1 MKKEFVLSTEAVLS
15 AIGITQRFDSD
26 NDVTIPMVVLEEVYS
41 YNGLPEKKLVASRF
55 VDYIDGFNQSALISG
70 GVKQENGSLLRVVD
84 NNKISP
90 TLNNFTTTER
100 RLIQTC
106 LDRKKKATKSEIILI
121 HPNPAIRMKAEKC
134 GITSQPWKDEIFPAP
149 ENQYSGRVEVS
160 VSQTT
165 LDSFYK
171 DNVISVKDIYEYKK
185 VDWKENMFVVLSS
198 ETGASA
204 IGRYTR
210 NSIVPLLYYNGSV
223 CKADNVEQKMLLEC
237 LLAPPEIA
245 PLVICKGA
253 AGTGKTFCTL
263 SAALEKVAKYGRED
277 VYSQILV
284 GTPAVT
290 IEEDIGFLPG
300 DIDDKMGPY
309 LGGIRDNL
317 RMIFKTKAPEKD
329 NSQLDTDVN
338 FIFEKR
344 FIQIQSIGHLRGR
357 SIPYTMFIIDEA
369 QNIKPEILLDIVTRA
384 AKGTKIVLLGDPTQ
398 VNRPGLN
405 TRRNGLVYISEKMK
419 GNSCCWQVE
428 LNKNKSIRSE
438 LAQQALKILV

>member
-15 AIGITQRFDSD
+15 AVGITQRFDSD
-26 NDVTIPMVVLEEVYS
+26 NDVTVPMCVLEEVYS
-41 YNGLPEKKLVASRF
+41 YNGLPEKKLVAARF
-55 VDYIDGFNQSALISG
+55 VDYIDSLDQTALITSG
-70 GVKQENGSLLRVVD
+70 VRQENGSLLRVVD
-84 NNKISP
+84 NNKISAS
-90 TLNNFTTTER
+90 LNNFSPSER

-106 LDRKKKATKSEIILI
+106 LDRKKKANKTEVVLI
-121 HPNPAIRMKAEKC
+121 HPNPAIRMKAEKEN
-134 GITSQPWKDEIFPAP
+134 IKSQPWQDEIFPAP
-149 ENQYSGRVEVS
+149 EHQYTGRVEVS
-160 VSQTT
+160 VSQTA
-165 LDSFYK
+165 LDLFYQ
-171 DNVISVKDIYEYKK
+171 NRVISAKDVYESKK
-185 VDWKENMFVVLSS
+185 VDWKENLFVVLKS
-198 ETGASA
+198 ETGSSA
-204 IGRYTR
+204 VGRYTR
-210 NSIVPLLYYNGSV
+210 GSIVPLTYYNSKI

-263 SAALEKVAKYGRED
+263 AAALEKVAGYGSEE

-317 RMIFKTKAPEKD
+317 RIISKLKAPEKD
-329 NSQLDTDVN
+329 NSQLNSDVK
-338 FIFEKR
+338 FIFEKG
-344 FIQIQSIGHLRGR
+344 FIEIQSIGHLRGR
-357 SIPYTMFIIDEA
+357 SIPNMMFIIDEA
-369 QNIKPEILLDIVTRA
+369 QNIKPDIVLDILTRA

-405 TRRNGLVYISEKMK
+405 TRRNALVYTSEKMK
-419 GNSCCWQVE
+419 GNSWCWQVTM
-428 LNKNKSIRSE
+428 NSDKSMRSE
-438 LAQQALKILV
+438 LAQQALKILI

>member
-15 AIGITQRFDSD
+15 AIGITQRFDGD

-90 TLNNFTTTER
+90 TLNNFSVSDR

-106 LDRKKKATKSEIILI
+106 LDRKKKATKSEIVLI

-134 GITSQPWKDEIFPAP
+134 GIKSQPWQDEIFPAP
-149 ENQYSGRVEVS
+149 ENQYTGRVEVS
-160 VSQTT
+160 VSQTI
-165 LDSFYK
+165 LDSFYQN
-171 DNVISVKDIYEYKK
+171 NVVSAKDIYESKK
-185 VDWKENMFVVLSS
+185 IDWKENLFVILKS

-210 NSIVPLLYYNGSV
+210 NSIVPLIYYNSKI

-253 AGTGKTFCTL
+253 AGTGKTFCAL
-263 SAALEKVAKYGRED
+263 SAALEKVSGYGSEGL
-277 VYSQILV
+277 YSQILV
-284 GTPAVT
+284 GTPVVS
-290 IEEDIGFLPG
+290 IEENIGFLPG
-300 DIDDKMGPY
+300 DIDDKLGPY

-317 RMIFKTKAPEKD
+317 KIISKLKVPEKTND
-329 NSQLDTDVN
+329 QLKSEVEY
-338 FIFEKR
+338 IFEKG
-344 FIQIQSIGHLRGR
+344 FIEIQSIGHLRGR
-357 SIPYTMFIIDEA
+357 SIPNMMFIIDEA
-369 QNIKPEILLDIVTRA
+369 QNIKPDIVLDIVTRA

-405 TRRNGLVYISEKMK
+405 TRRNALVYTSEKLK
-419 GNSCCWQVE
+419 GNSLCWQVT
-428 LNKNKSIRSE
+428 LNEDKSVRSE